1 MSDSLTLSL
10 IICTKD
16 RKAVLRQT
24 LATVFQQTHRP
35 DEILIVDDG
44 ALDRAAI
51 VGLVEQQGLS
61 CHYLRKATPG
71 LAASRNLGVQQAQ
84 GDIILFLDDDV
95 LLDPEYIA
103 AIMQIFGDDPQG
115 EIGGVTGTLQ
125 VDYAAGVRPFLRLFG
140 LDGVT
145 PGAILPSGSGIL
157 VRQGEIRQTMPV
169 QWLSGC
175 NMAYRREVFTQFH
188 FDQRL
193 GAYGWG
199 EDRDFSYRVG
209 QHYPLMATPSAQLVH
224 LKATGGRINSRYMGF
239 METNYLYRF
248 FAKNMPKRPHNWV
261 ALSWA
266 LLGIMLKNGLLS
278 LRAQQRHTMVAQ
290 LRGNLEGIYAIFT
303 GKDFRS

>member
-1 MSDSLTLSL
+1 MSHSLTLTL

-16 RKAVLRQT
+16 REAVLRQT
-24 LATVFQQTHRP
+24 LATVFQQSTLP

-44 ALDRAAI
+44 ALDREAI
-51 VGLVEQQGLS
+51 VGLVGQQGIP

-71 LAASRNLGVQQAQ
+71 LAASRNLGVQHAK

-95 LLDPEYIA
+95 LLDPRYIA
-103 AIMQIFGDDPQG
+103 AIMALFAADPTG
-115 EIGGVTGTLQ
+115 RLGGVTGTLQ
-125 VDYAAGVRPFLRLFG
+125 IEYAAGVRSFLRFFG
-140 LDGVT
+140 LDGTT

-157 VRQGEIRQTMPV
+157 VRQGEITQPMAV

-175 NMAYRREVFTQFH
+175 NMAYRRAVFAQFH

-209 QHYPLMATPSAQLVH
+209 QRYQLMATPAAQLIH
-224 LKATGGRINSRYMGF
+224 LKATGGRINARYMGF

-248 FAKNMPKRPHNWV
+248 FAKNMPKQPRNWL
-261 ALSWA
+261 ALSWS
-266 LLGIMLKNGLLS
+266 LLGIMVKNGLLL
-278 LRAQQRHTMVAQ
+278 LRAQERRTAVEQ
-290 LRGNLEGIYAIFT
+290 LQGNLMGIGAIFT
-303 GKDFRS
+303 GKDFRR

>member
-1 MSDSLTLSL
+1 MNNALRLTL

-16 RKAVLRQT
+16 RETVLRQT
-24 LATVFQQTHRP
+24 LTTVFQQSTLP

-44 ALDRAAI
+44 ALDRDAI
-51 VGLVEQQGLS
+51 VTFVEQQGIP

-71 LAASRNLGVQQAQ
+71 LAASRNLGVQQAT

-95 LLDPEYIA
+95 LLDPGYMA
-103 AIMQIFGDDPQG
+103 AVMALFAADPIG
-115 EIGGVTGTLQ
+115 RLGGVTGTLQ
-125 VDYAAGVRPFLRLFG
+125 IDYAAGVRPFLQFFG
-140 LDGVT
+140 LDGTT

-157 VRQGEIRQTMPV
+157 VRQGEITQPMAV

-209 QHYPLMATPSAQLVH
+209 QRYQLMATPAAQLIH
-224 LKATGGRINSRYMGF
+224 LKATGGRINARYMGF

-248 FAKNMPKRPHNWV
+248 FAKNMPKRPHNWL
-261 ALSWA
+261 ALSWS
-266 LLGIMLKNGLLS
+266 LLGIMVKNGLLL
-278 LRAQQRHTMVAQ
+278 LRAQERRTAVEQ
-290 LRGNLEGIYAIFT
+290 LQGNLTGIGAIFT
-303 GKDFRS
+303 GKDFR